1 MAPFGHAETQAP
13 QATHAALISAP
24 PSPRLTAPGAGHTT
38 AHAAHSD
45 FVLRK
50 REHSVL
56 SSLTGTC
63 SPSSIKEFMLAET
76 DALRYLDVY
85 CTLGL
90 VSAPPTLML
99 TPFARLS
106 RMTMVSS
113 FSSPK
118 KRTLAGQVVTHAG
131 SRPLSVR

>member
-1 MAPFGHAETQAP
+1 MAPFGQAETQAP
-13 QATHAALISAP
+13 QPTHAALISALLLP
-24 PSPRLTAPGAGHTT
+24 APSPRRTAPGTGHTI

-63 SPSSIKEFMLAET
+63 SPISINVFMLSLGSAF
-76 DALRYLDVY
+76 RYLDVY

-90 VSAPPTLML
+90 VSAPPTLIL

-106 RMTMVSS
+106 FMIIVSS

-118 KRTLAGQVVTHAG
+118 KRTLAGHVLTHAG
-131 SRPLSVR
+131 